1 MRVSGKVKKGLR
13 IGTELGYPTANID
26 CGSDQVPAKGV
37 YTATVYMKYGIFQG
51 VALIGTRYEEKRP
64 LVEVHI
70 FDFHGKL
77 YGKTLDIEIYDK
89 ISDVEKLESHQ
100 LVRKI
105 EGDIRKARAWFSKK
119 DSNPGTKAKGRFE

>member
-13 IGTELGYPTANID
+13 IGTALGYPTANIE
-26 CGSDQVPAKGV
+26 CGAATLPAKGV
-37 YTATVYMKYGIFQG
+37 YAATVFMRDGIYQG
-51 VALIGTRYEEKRP
+51 VAVIGTRYEEKRP

-70 FDFHGKL
+70 FGVHGKL
-77 YGKTLDIEIYDK
+77 YGKTLDIEIHDK

-105 EGDIRKARAWFSKK
+105 EGDIRKARAWFLSKSGK
-119 DSNPGTKAKGRFE
+119 SGKASKSGA